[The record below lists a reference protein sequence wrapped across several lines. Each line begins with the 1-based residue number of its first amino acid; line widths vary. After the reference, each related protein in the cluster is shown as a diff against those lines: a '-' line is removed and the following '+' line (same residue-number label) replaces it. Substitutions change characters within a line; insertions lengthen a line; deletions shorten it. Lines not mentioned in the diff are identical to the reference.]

1 MIYYRILISLI
12 KGLFKE
18 KFGDGP
24 TPFELLVS
32 KWYKQNLITEKNPVH
47 FMMNTLSLIIF
58 PFIAKPIPEA
68 LFNIELAEN
77 EKYYEYR
84 KKSIKNLLKRGLLK

>member
-1 MIYYRILISLI
+1 
-12 KGLFKE
+12 
-18 KFGDGP
+18 
-24 TPFELLVS
+24 
-32 KWYKQNLITEKNPVH
+32 
-47 FMMNTLSLIIF
+47 MMNTLSLIIF